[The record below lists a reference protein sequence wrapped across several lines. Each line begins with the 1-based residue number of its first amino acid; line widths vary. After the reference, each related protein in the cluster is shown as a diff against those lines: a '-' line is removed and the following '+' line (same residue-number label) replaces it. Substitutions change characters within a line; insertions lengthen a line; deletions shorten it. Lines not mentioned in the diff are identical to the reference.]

1 MEKKNISDKSSK
13 IKNINLD
20 RQFFNINTRG
30 SYNDK
35 KDNKFNEYNQKN
47 NPQYLDRNQ
56 FSENLL
62 EIKKKDDKINNMIFA
77 KYQTINKDMHTER
90 INSYLIKKEQVYTSQ
105 FDRLIPNK
113 TKEKIDLMPED
124 TTNINNLFFKN
135 NKKNKKINLKK
146 FNLNIDYSK
155 F

>member
-1 MEKKNISDKSSK
+1 MEKKNKSKKSSK

-30 SYNDK
+30 LYNEK
-35 KDNKFNEYNQKN
+35 KNNKFNEYNEKN
-47 NPQYLDRNQ
+47 NPHYLDRNN
-56 FSENLL
+56 FL
-62 EIKKKDDKINNMIFA
+62 EINLEIPKKDDKINNMIFA
-77 KYQTINKDMHTER
+77 KYQTVNKDMYTER
-90 INSYLIKKEQVYTSQ
+90 INSYLINKEQVFTSQ

-113 TKEKIDLMPED
+113 TKENIVLVPED

-135 NKKNKKINLKK
+135 NKKNKKIKLEK
-146 FNLNIDYSK
+146 FNPNIDYSK